1 MKRTVTLLLSV
12 LMIAFCL
19 CSCGKT
25 ETQPTSGS
33 GKTDAPDTVQ
43 SEKAEGI
50 GTHHVEIVVK
60 DYGTIKLELDGNT
73 APITVQNFLD
83 LADSG
88 FYDGLT
94 FHRIKAGFMMQGG
107 STDGLGYEGSD
118 KKIKG
123 EFAANGV
130 KNNIS
135 HVAGVISMGRTNM
148 DYNSASS
155 QFFICHVDST
165 SLDGQYA
172 AFGHVTEGMDIV
184 DKICTDAKPVDN
196 NGTIPADEQPVMEK
210 VTVID

>member
-12 LMIAFCL
+12 LMIALCL

-25 ETQPTSGS
+25 ETQMTSGDD
-33 GKTDAPDTVQ
+33 KTDAPDTTQ

-60 DYGTIKLELDGNT
+60 DYGTIKLELDGDN

-83 LADSG
+83 LAKSG

-94 FHRIKAGFMMQGG
+94 FHRIMAGSMMQGG
-107 STDGLGYEGSD
+107 DPTGTGNGGSD
-118 KKIKG
+118 KEIKG
-123 EFAANGV
+123 EFSANGV
-130 KNNIS
+130 ENSIS
-135 HVAGVISMGRTNM
+135 HVAGVISMARAKPY
-148 DYNSASS
+148 DSASS
-155 QFFICHVDST
+155 QFFICHADST
-165 SLDGQYA
+165 FLDGQYA

-184 DKICTDAKPVDN
+184 DKICTDAKPIDD